1 MNSLARSVNVLNV
14 TIAHKSIYYFLPHAV
29 HALIIVFRALE
40 LSMVTKWVKVEMAGI
55 LIFEC

>member
-40 LSMVTKWVKVEMAGI
+40 LSMVTKWEKVEKAGI